1 VTPDGERAVA
11 IPPGAGRLRA
21 KGATASHAE
30 ARVKYARAEAGFF
43 QASGSPATR
52 LRLASLLAAVFFS
65 FHIPYLPA
73 SLEDLDSINFALGVR
88 QFDVAQH
95 QPHPPGYPVF
105 IFVAKAAN
113 TVARTEASALGG
125 VSIVA
130 ATFGVVAIA
139 VVFHRLDPAAPA
151 EWWFAATAL
160 ASTAPLYWF
169 SAARPLSDAMGLAAA
184 LAVQGLALSASMP
197 HVVVAAFCAGLGA
210 GIRSQVV
217 WLTVPLLIF
226 LRFYHGGHG
235 GLSATP
241 GANSRED
248 PPPVSPLGEDP
259 QDFPSASSV
268 MQSVKLLAAYACGI
282 LVWAVPLILLSG
294 GPAQYLRALSRQGS
308 EDFSGVR
315 MLLTSHTAREVVNA
329 FYYSFVAPWGT
340 WSIAAPVLLL
350 AVAGGV
356 ALLRAHTRAA
366 LLLAAA
372 FGPYLIFHMVFQET
386 FTGRYAL
393 PLVIPMAYCAAAGA
407 RVLPRRSG
415 LVVVALVAMAG
426 AHVGGTSVAAYA
438 REKAPA
444 FRLLDDMRGA
454 STALNTPPV
463 LALDRREE
471 LDLRRPIRWVGNA
484 MPPIDRKLPAPPQHE
499 WLELVKYWNSGGRA
513 PVWLVVDPM
522 RHAVD
527 LIGRGTAGADATGY
541 RWHVPYPVLLSGVR
555 PNEMDWYQIARPDWY
570 AGEGWELT
578 PEAAGVAQ
586 VDRRGLSRGA
596 IDAWIARETLSG
608 TLVVGGRN
616 FDPAT
621 QPRLDVLVNDRLQDS
636 SVVAPGYF
644 LRFIPLDERSDT
656 QADFAKLTIRTT
668 PPSRVGIEQF
678 DASADRAVFG
688 YGQGWQ
694 EPEFNPQNGLRW
706 RWLSERGELR
716 VRAPARAATLTLH
729 LEGESPRNYF
739 SRGSRLVV
747 RSGERAL
754 LERVLSSDFA
764 VDAIVP
770 MTAES
775 ERDVTITLETD
786 QVFVPAE
793 HGWRR
798 SGDRRHLGLRIFKCT
813 VRTAS

>member
-1 VTPDGERAVA
+1 VTPDVERGLITPSVA
-11 IPPGAGRLRA
+11 GASQ
-21 KGATASHAE
+21 AT
-30 ARVKYARAEAGFF
+30 
-43 QASGSPATR
+43 GSAATR
-52 LRLASLLAAVFFS
+52 LKLAGLLAVVFFS

-88 QFDVAQH
+88 EFDVAQH

-113 TVARTEASALGG
+113 AVAPTEVSALSG

-130 ATFGVVAIA
+130 ATLGVLAIA
-139 VVFHRLDPAAPA
+139 VLFHRLDPDAPA
-151 EWWFAATAL
+151 AWWFAATTL
-160 ASTAPLYWF
+160 AATAPLYWF

-184 LAVQGLALSASMP
+184 LAVQGLALSASIP
-197 HVVVAAFCAGLGA
+197 HALVFAAFCAGLAA

-226 LRFYHGGHG
+226 QQVYHGGRG
-235 GLSATP
+235 GKVPTRSDSLSA
-241 GANSRED
+241 
-248 PPPVSPLGEDP
+248 
-259 QDFPSASSV
+259 
-268 MQSVKLLAAYACGI
+268 LAAYACGV
-282 LVWAVPLILLSG
+282 LVWAVPLIVLNG
-294 GPAQYLRALSRQGS
+294 GPSQYLVALSRQGS

-315 MLLTSHTAREVVNA
+315 MLWTSHTARDLVNV

-340 WSIAAPVLLL
+340 GLIAAPVLLL

-356 ALLRAHTRAA
+356 ALMRSHTRAA
-366 LLLAAA
+366 LLLATA
-372 FGPYLIFHMVFQET
+372 FGPYLIFHMLFQET

-407 RVLPRRSG
+407 RVLPRSSG
-415 LVVVALVAMAG
+415 LAIVALAAMAG

-444 FRLLDDMRGA
+444 FRLLDDMRRAGP
-454 STALNTPPV
+454 ALETRPV

-471 LDLRRPIRWVGNA
+471 FDLRRPIRWVGNA

-499 WLELVKYWNSGGRA
+499 WLELVKYWNTGGRA

-522 RHAVD
+522 RDAVD
-527 LIGRGTAGADATGY
+527 LIGRGTGGEDATGY
-541 RWHVPYPVLLSGVR
+541 RWHMPYPVMLSGVR
-555 PNEMDWYQIARPDWY
+555 PNEMDWYQIARPEWY

-578 PEAAGVAQ
+578 PEAAGVSQ

-616 FDPAT
+616 FDPAA
-621 QPRLDVLVNDRLQDS
+621 QPRLEVLVNDRVQDS

-644 LRFIPLDERSDT
+644 LRFIPLDQRSDA
-656 QADFAKLTIRTT
+656 QADFAKVTIRTT

-678 DASADRAVFG
+678 DASSDRAVFG
-688 YGQGWQ
+688 YGQGWL
-694 EPEFNPQNGLRW
+694 EPELNPQNGLRW

-716 VRAPARAATLTLH
+716 IRAPARASTLTLH
-729 LEGESPRNYF
+729 LEGESPRKYF

-747 RSGERAL
+747 RSGQRAL
-754 LERVLSSDFA
+754 IDRVLSSDFA
-764 VDAIVP
+764 VDAVVP

-775 ERDVTITLETD
+775 GRDVTITLETD

-798 SGDRRHLGLRIFKCT
+798 SGDRRHLGLRIFKCA
-813 VRTAS
+813 VRAGS